1 MVNKLK
7 KVLTYL
13 FHGAIIYSSA
23 RELLLDRISDSSS
36 FFSDFRDE
44 KNAKNLSKKILIE
57 KIIWQGSH
65 KLCENCM
72 VYDSFLF

>member
-23 RELLLDRISDSSS
+23 RELLLDQISDSSS

-44 KNAKNLSKKILIE
+44 KNAKKFK
-57 KIIWQGSH
+57 
-65 KLCENCM
+65 
-72 VYDSFLF
+72 